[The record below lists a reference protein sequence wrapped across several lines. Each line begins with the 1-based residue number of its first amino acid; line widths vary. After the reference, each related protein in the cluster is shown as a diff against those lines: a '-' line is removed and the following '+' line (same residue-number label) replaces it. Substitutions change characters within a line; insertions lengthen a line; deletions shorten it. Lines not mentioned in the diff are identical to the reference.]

1 MNHKLYGF
9 AHSSD
14 IVLTQ
19 YVEEQLNAIS
29 IQHPDLEIE
38 LGNENNEVLLKYS
51 TTPDRFPCLILLKNG
66 VAKSYIHAKL
76 SNDKANNWFVAK
88 RG

>member
-14 IVLTQ
+14 TVLIQ

-29 IQHPDLEIE
+29 IQHPDLKIE

-76 SNDKANNWFVAK
+76 SNDEANKWLITK

>member
-9 AHSSD
+9 AHFSD

-51 TTPDRFPCLILLKNG
+51 TTPNRFPCLILLKNG

-76 SNDKANNWFVAK
+76 SNDEANKWFIAK

>member
-14 IVLTQ
+14 AVLIQ

-29 IQHPDLEIE
+29 IQHPDLEIG

-76 SNDKANNWFVAK
+76 SNDEANKWLIAK

>member
-51 TTPDRFPCLILLKNG
+51 TTPNRFPCLILLKNG

-76 SNDKANNWFVAK
+76 SNDEANKWLVAK

>member
-1 MNHKLYGF
+1 MSHKLYGF

-14 IVLTQ
+14 TILTQ
-19 YVEEQLNAIS
+19 YVEEQLKAIA

-38 LGNENNEVLLKYS
+38 LGNESHEMLVRYS
-51 TTPDRFPCLILLKNG
+51 TTPDRFPCLMLTKYGISKN
-66 VAKSYIHAKL
+66 YIHAKL
-76 SNDKANNWFVAK
+76 SNDEAYSWFITK

>member
-14 IVLTQ
+14 TVLTQ

-29 IQHPDLEIE
+29 IQHPDLKIE

-76 SNDKANNWFVAK
+76 SNDEANKWLITK

>member
-14 IVLTQ
+14 TVLTQ

-29 IQHPDLEIE
+29 IQHPDLKIE
-38 LGNENNEVLLKYS
+38 LGNENNEVLLRYS
-51 TTPDRFPCLILLKNG
+51 DTPDRFPCLILLKNG

-76 SNDKANNWFVAK
+76 SNDEANKWLIAK